1 MIVISSGLSL
11 KHFFGTALLVLM
23 FQANLISAQKAI
35 STADYDFYIN
45 DTLRLDPSQI
55 KLVDTLSTATR
66 RTLLPKSKTEG
77 KVVYYFINGN
87 KCTQGLIKNKNKEGE
102 WLTYFDSG
110 VLSSKI
116 KYSLNLKSGV
126 CFYYYKT
133 AQLNVASLPVGVF
146 KYDFNEEHSYSLNY
160 NRCELFVKFKLATK
174 RRDLGFHCN

>member
-133 AQLNVASLPVGVF
+133 AQLNATGQYKNDKKEGEWIYYNKDSSVKTVLVF
-146 KYDFNEEHSYSLNY
+146 
-160 NRCELFVKFKLATK
+160 LAGEIIEQ
-174 RRDLGFHCN
+174 R